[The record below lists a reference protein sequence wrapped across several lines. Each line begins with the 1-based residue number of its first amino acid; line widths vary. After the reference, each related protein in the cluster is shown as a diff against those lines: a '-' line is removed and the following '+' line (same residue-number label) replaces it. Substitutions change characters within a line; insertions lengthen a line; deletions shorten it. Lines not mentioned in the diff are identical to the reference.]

1 MKFCVQ
7 SYHKRTY
14 KFCMKYCVDLHV
26 CNMVTV
32 RIIKIMSDD
41 KFNAVEIYRLLIGN
55 YAQKS
60 AIKFYKLLIYNPY
73 LRHRIE

>member
-1 MKFCVQ
+1 
-7 SYHKRTY
+7 
-14 KFCMKYCVDLHV
+14 
-26 CNMVTV
+26 MVTV

-73 LRHRIE
+73 LRHRIEWKFWRKAGFVSSF